1 MPESNWNDSMT
12 RFLLSLPGGYS
23 AIRFSFQAGDT
34 FYVKLAP
41 CWHGWLSLQSNQSM
55 EAVDFRDGI
64 CNNWSM
70 VPLPSLHMSHM
81 PAVEFERSV
90 WSGGRLQ
97 DCQGLPATSEANA
110 HLGETAAAGTSKD
123 RKASLLQQV
132 PRENVQISPNYSEFW
147 MIQLTL
153 SKYTVQDWL
162 KIWKWTCRYRECHF
176 KIQEQPFHSSQQLHR
191 KSGGRYWMSPS
202 CLLHFCRPTMLA
214 FDSPLVPSIWWFT
227 DPSQSKESK
236 SLIPAMRLW

>member
-1 MPESNWNDSMT
+1 MQ
-12 RFLLSLPGGYS
+12 SL
-23 AIRFSFQAGDT
+23 I
-34 FYVKLAP
+34 
-41 CWHGWLSLQSNQSM
+41 HGAVTVTAHVSYASSRIWKISLK
-55 EAVDFRDGI
+55 R
-64 CNNWSM
+64 
-70 VPLPSLHMSHM
+70 
-81 PAVEFERSV
+81 
-90 WSGGRLQ
+90 GRLQ

-132 PRENVQISPNYSEFW
+132 QRENVQICPNDSEFR

-176 KIQEQPFHSSQQLHR
+176 KIQEQPFHSSQRLHC
-191 KSGGRYWMSPS
+191 KSGWRYWISPS
-202 CLLHFCRPTMLA
+202 CLLHICRPTMLA